1 MIRFRIRKTSL
12 DWEGQV
18 GKSGNAQEQMAQA
31 WKAVL
36 AKIEP
41 KCRGQTKDNE
51 SLPKANN

>member
-31 WKAVL
+31 WKVVL